1 MLGIWCLQEGF
12 PVVGEALGLPHL
24 NDICMCILCIGMCTC
39 VHVCI
44 LCVCMCMCMCMCICI
59 LYVRHTVYCLVQG
72 LGEEVDTFN
81 AGRRSQT
88 RPCPVTSAFKNSKL

>member
-12 PVVGEALGLPHL
+12 PVVVEALGLPHL

-44 LCVCMCMCMCMCICI
+44 LCVYVHVHVHVYMYFICTSYCI
-59 LYVRHTVYCLVQG
+59 LPCARSR
-72 LGEEVDTFN
+72 
-81 AGRRSQT
+81 RRS
-88 RPCPVTSAFKNSKL
+88 